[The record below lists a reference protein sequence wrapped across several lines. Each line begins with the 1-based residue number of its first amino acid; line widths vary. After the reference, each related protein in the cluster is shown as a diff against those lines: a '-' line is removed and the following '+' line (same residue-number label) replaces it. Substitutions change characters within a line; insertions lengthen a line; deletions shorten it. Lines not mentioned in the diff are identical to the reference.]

1 MSKPNIHV
9 AIALLLHQNKVLV
22 GWRSAEQHQGNK
34 HEFPGGKVEAN
45 ETPLEA
51 CRREVFEEVG
61 VGLNDW
67 HAFDVICHEYDDV
80 VVNLHLFHAMVPEAL
95 LNEIQQ
101 PWTWYSRTELLSLN
115 FPKANFSI
123 LQRLYWPNQIKIS
136 EHLTDLAQLKPQQL
150 LYWRVEHEA
159 ADLEDL
165 EQLSEQQASHLI
177 VNIQAWQQLTLPMQ
191 GKVAAIHLKQ
201 HQLMALKH
209 GELPVGFRFIAAC
222 HDVVAMKHAQNIGCD
237 AIILSPVLATATHP
251 DVEPLGWARF
261 REYAQQVDI
270 PVFALGGMHVE
281 LLQQAQSHHAY
292 GIAGIRY
299 L

>member
-45 ETPLEA
+45 ETPLDA

-80 VVNLHLFHAMVPEAL
+80 VVNLHLFHAIVPEAL
-95 LNEIQQ
+95 LSEIQQ

-136 EHLTDLAQLKPQQL
+136 EHLNDLEQLKPQQL
-150 LYWRVEHEA
+150 LYWRVEHTA

-165 EQLSEQQASHLI
+165 EQLSEQQAGHLI
-177 VNIQAWQQLTLPMQ
+177 VNMQAWQKLTLPMQ
-191 GKVAAIHLKQ
+191 KKVAAIHLKQ
-201 HQLMALKH
+201 HQLMTVKR

-251 DVEPLGWARF
+251 DVEPLGWVRF
-261 REYAQQVDI
+261 QEYAQQVDI

>member
-22 GWRSAEQHQGNK
+22 GWRNAEQHQGNK

-67 HAFDVICHEYDDV
+67 HTFDVICHEYDDV
-80 VVNLHLFHAMVPEAL
+80 VVNLHLFHAIVPEAL

-101 PWTWYSRTELLSLN
+101 PWTWYSRAELLSLN

-136 EHLTDLAQLKPQQL
+136 EHLNDLEQLKPQQL
-150 LYWRVEHEA
+150 LYWRVEHTA

-165 EQLSEQQASHLI
+165 EQLSEQQAGHLI
-177 VNIQAWQQLTLPMQ
+177 VNVQAWQKLTLPMQ
-191 GKVAAIHLKQ
+191 KNVAAIHLKQ

-251 DVEPLGWARF
+251 DVEPLGWQRF
-261 REYAQQVDI
+261 QEYAQQVDI
-270 PVFALGGMHVE
+270 PVFALGGMNVE

>member
-22 GWRSAEQHQGNK
+22 GWRNAEQHQGNK

-45 ETPLEA
+45 ETPLDA

-80 VVNLHLFHAMVPEAL
+80 VVNLHLFHAIVPEAL
-95 LNEIQQ
+95 LSEIQQ

-136 EHLTDLAQLKPQQL
+136 EHLNDLEQLKPQQL
-150 LYWRVEHEA
+150 LYWRVEHTA

-165 EQLSEQQASHLI
+165 EQLSEQHAGHLI
-177 VNIQAWQQLTLPMQ
+177 VNVQAWQKLTLPMQ
-191 GKVAAIHLKQ
+191 KNVAAIHLKQ
-201 HQLMALKH
+201 HQLMTVKR

-251 DVEPLGWARF
+251 DVEPLGWVRF
-261 REYAQQVDI
+261 QEYAQQVDI